1 MLRDPEFAVKF
12 INEFQ
17 DRLCFGM
24 DICLEPFE
32 NNIKLIPFLIGLR
45 DSGKISDEVFR
56 KVAKENALRLL
67 GV

>member
-1 MLRDPEFAVKF
+1 MIRDPEYAVRF
-12 INEFQ
+12 LNEFQ

-32 NNIKLIPFLIGLR
+32 NNIKLIPFLTGLR
-45 DSGKISDEVFR
+45 ESGKISDEVFR
-56 KVAKENALRLL
+56 KIARENALRIL